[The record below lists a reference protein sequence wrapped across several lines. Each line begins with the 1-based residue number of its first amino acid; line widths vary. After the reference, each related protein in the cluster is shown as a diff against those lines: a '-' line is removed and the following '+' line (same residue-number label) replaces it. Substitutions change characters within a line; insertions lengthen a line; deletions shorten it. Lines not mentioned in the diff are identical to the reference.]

1 MYKYNADILPSSFDN
16 FFSKLYN
23 IHDHGTRQ
31 HVSGNFHHKRFRT
44 DYGKNA
50 AICRTCCMGLYFQ

>member
-16 FFSKLYN
+16 FFSKLPC

-31 HVSGNFHHKRFRT
+31 FQEIFIINILELITV
-44 DYGKNA
+44 KNA
-50 AICRTCCMGLYFQ
+50 AICRSCCMGLHF